1 LTEIAAEKNSTIVF
15 PLPLEL
21 LQGFFALPATAGER
35 NGTGAEDN
43 VPRTPA
49 SA

>member
-1 LTEIAAEKNSTIVF
+1 VF

-21 LQGFFALPATAGER
+21 LQGFFSLRTTAGER
-35 NGTGAEDN
+35 DGTGAEED
-43 VPRTPA
+43 VPPTPA